1 MRQLIFWLIALLL
14 VYGGWQFLRALRI
27 GFRRRKVE
35 PTAKGTGVTN
45 LEDDLFNYDAP
56 TSAREPKSGMTVA
69 VYSHRESDIPTP
81 EKVKETVKETPFD
94 SFAIELEL
102 QRLRLEI
109 SALRETVET
118 QQKEIDSLRTDVKD
132 VKNPTKA
139 RFEPMIPSVV
149 QEPDTSPEYDEA
161 LALARRGI
169 MADVIASR
177 CGITRAEADLVASL
191 AARGRRRE
199 AAGEAL

>member
-1 MRQLIFWLIALLL
+1 MRQLIFWLIALLFG
-14 VYGGWQFLRALRI
+14 YGGWQFLRALRI
-27 GFRRRKVE
+27 GSRRRAVE
-35 PTAKGTGVTN
+35 PTAKGVGATI

-69 VYSHRESDIPTP
+69 VYSHRESDIPSP
-81 EKVKETVKETPFD
+81 EKVKEETVKETPFD

-109 SALRETVET
+109 NALRETVEA
-118 QQKEIDSLRTDVKD
+118 QQKEIDSLRAD
-132 VKNPTKA
+132 VKNPAKT
-139 RFEPMIPSVV
+139 RIEPMIPSVV

-199 AAGEAL
+199 ATGGAL

>member
-14 VYGGWQFLRALRI
+14 VYGGWQLLRALRI
-27 GFRRRKVE
+27 GFRRRTVRLA
-35 PTAKGTGVTN
+35 AKETSVAS
-45 LEDDLFNYDAP
+45 LDDDLFNFDTP
-56 TSAREPKSGMTVA
+56 VSVREPKSGMTIA
-69 VYSHRESDIPTP
+69 VYSHGQADVSAP
-81 EKVKETVKETPFD
+81 EKVKEAPLD

-109 SALRETVET
+109 STLRETVDV
-118 QQKEIDSLRTDVKD
+118 QQKEIDSLRA
-132 VKNPTKA
+132 KNPATTRIEA
-139 RFEPMIPSVV
+139 TIPSVT
-149 QEPDTSPEYDEA
+149 QEPDMSPEYDEA

-191 AARGRRRE
+191 AARGQQQQK
-199 AAGEAL
+199 AAGDAL